1 MVNGQAR
8 DGVIS
13 NLFRALVKGL
23 TAINE
28 ETKNGS
34 SHQRLF

>member
-1 MVNGQAR
+1 MANAQGR
-8 DGVIS
+8 NGVIS
-13 NLFRALVKGL
+13 NLFRALIKGL
-23 TAINE
+23 TAIYE